1 MGQDDTD
8 AFLVRL
14 LARET
19 CGETV
24 PEGYSEGYDGDVSE
38 ELRSMLEMMIRAG
51 VYGALNSVLLTLE
64 AVYTGVLYSD
74 GEDAGKVLQ
83 ILEHLV
89 AEIIE
94 AMDILDEYG
103 DADILPGM
111 FNDVDKPEA

>member
-38 ELRSMLEMMIRAG
+38 ELRSML
-51 VYGALNSVLLTLE
+51 
-64 AVYTGVLYSD
+64 
-74 GEDAGKVLQ
+74 
-83 ILEHLV
+83 
-89 AEIIE
+89 
-94 AMDILDEYG
+94 
-103 DADILPGM
+103 
-111 FNDVDKPEA
+111 

>member
-1 MGQDDTD
+1 
-8 AFLVRL
+8 
-14 LARET
+14 
-19 CGETV
+19 
-24 PEGYSEGYDGDVSE
+24 
-38 ELRSMLEMMIRAG
+38 MLEMIVRAG
-51 VYGALNSVLLTLE
+51 VYGALSNVLLTLE

-74 GEDAGKVLQ
+74 GEDAGKVLH

-103 DADILPGM
+103 DADILPGL